1 MTSDFRSFVKSEY
14 EKVVQREK
22 KAAED
27 SAKGDL
33 TNRQKGASKGLA
45 TKANNRFIDMLT
57 KKVKDQSAEDQA
69 NQEQVDNQ
77 EPAEPTDQSNQEPA
91 DNQET
96 KEEQ

>member
-14 EKVVQREK
+14 EKVVQKEK
-22 KAAED
+22 KAADD
-27 SAKGDL
+27 SVKGDL

-57 KKVKDQSAEDQA
+57 KKVKDQSAEEPA
-69 NQEQVDNQ
+69 NQEPPENNEPIDQENQ
-77 EPAEPTDQSNQEPA
+77 EPSDQ
-91 DNQET
+91 QET

>member
-14 EKVVQREK
+14 EKVVQKEK
-22 KAAED
+22 KAADD
-27 SAKGDL
+27 SVKGDL

-57 KKVKDQSAEDQA
+57 KKVKDQSAEEPANQEPPENNEPNDQA
-69 NQEQVDNQ
+69 NQE
-77 EPAEPTDQSNQEPA
+77 PSDQ
-91 DNQET
+91 QET

>member
-14 EKVVQREK
+14 EKVVQKEK
-22 KAAED
+22 KAAD
-27 SAKGDL
+27 DAAKGDL

-57 KKVKDQSAEDQA
+57 KKVKDQAAEEPTNQEPPENNEPNDQA
-69 NQEQVDNQ
+69 NQE
-77 EPAEPTDQSNQEPA
+77 PTDQ
-91 DNQET
+91 NQET

>member
-1 MTSDFRSFVKSEY
+1 MTSDFRSFVKNEY

-22 KAAED
+22 KAAD
-27 SAKGDL
+27 DAAKGDL

-69 NQEQVDNQ
+69 NQEPPENNEPVDQANQ
-77 EPAEPTDQSNQEPA
+77 EPTDQH
-91 DNQET
+91 QET